1 MRRIIVGLLLSVVL
15 MACSEEEETN
25 LGDFAMNIVTYESAD
40 ADGLVR
46 FSFQTRDDL
55 PVQKIAAYG
64 VSLDN
69 AEAGQRCLMRYT
81 VKNTLDDGTVVVN
94 PDSFAQIP
102 TSDART
108 AQHSDMDNFP
118 ETEISVTSLW
128 RSGKYINLNG
138 WVPYSG
144 KRYQLMLVADESTLD
159 DATVVARIVYNTMGE
174 TTMFDRRVYASFN
187 VEALWG
193 KTTLKRLQI
202 GIGERTFTFEK

>member
-1 MRRIIVGLLLSVVL
+1 MRRIIIALLLSVVL
-15 MACSEEEETN
+15 VACDEDEN
-25 LGDFAMNIVTYESAD
+25 KLGDFAMNIVTYESTD
-40 ADGLVR
+40 ADGMAR

-64 VSLDN
+64 VSLDK

-81 VKNTLDDGTVVVN
+81 SEYTLLDGTRVVRADN
-94 PDSFAQIP
+94 FSLIP
-102 TSDART
+102 TDKART
-108 AQHSDMDNFP
+108 APHSDMDNFP

-128 RSGKYINLNG
+128 RSGEYINLNG

-144 KRYQLMLVADESTLD
+144 KNYQLMLVADESTVD

-187 VEALWG
+187 VSSLW
-193 KTTLKRLQI
+193 KKSTLKRLQV

>member
-1 MRRIIVGLLLSVVL
+1 MRRIIIALLLSVVL
-15 MACSEEEETN
+15 VACDEDEN
-25 LGDFAMNIVTYESAD
+25 KLGDFAMNIVTYESTD
-40 ADGLVR
+40 TDGMAR

-64 VSLDN
+64 VSLDD

-81 VKNTLDDGTVVVN
+81 AKYTLLDGTVVVR
-94 PDSFAQIP
+94 PDNFSLIP
-102 TSDART
+102 TDKART
-108 AQHSDMDNFP
+108 APHSDMDNFP

-128 RSGKYINLNG
+128 RSGEYINLNG

-144 KRYQLMLVADESTLD
+144 KRYQLMLVADESTVD

-187 VEALWG
+187 VSSLWE
-193 KTTLKRLQI
+193 KSTLKRLQI

>member
-1 MRRIIVGLLLSVVL
+1 MRRIIIALMLSVVL
-15 MACSEEEETN
+15 VACDENEN
-25 LGDFAMNIVTYESAD
+25 KLGDFAMNIVTYESTD
-40 ADGLVR
+40 ADGMAR

-64 VSLDN
+64 VSLDD

-81 VKNTLDDGTVVVN
+81 AEYTLLDGTRVVR
-94 PDSFAQIP
+94 PDNFSLIP
-102 TSDART
+102 TDKART
-108 AQHSDMDNFP
+108 APHSDMANFP
-118 ETEISVTSLW
+118 ESEISVTSLW
-128 RSGKYINLNG
+128 RSGEYINLNG

-144 KRYQLMLVADESTLD
+144 KKYQLMLVADESTID

-187 VEALWG
+187 VSSLWN
-193 KTTLKRLQI
+193 KSTLKRLQV